1 MALSQEQR
9 LRYAKHASTANRQ
22 TLCQLHAR
30 ADCHTNG
37 GPDAKAHSGARNDPH
52 KQAYGGAYHSAY
64 RRAHSSPHTGTHC
77 KAHGNAKACGNNAS
91 L

>member
-1 MALSQEQR
+1 MALPQEQR
-9 LRYAKHASTANRQ
+9 LRYAKRASPANRQ
-22 TLCQLHAR
+22 TVCQLHAR
-30 ADCHTNG
+30 ADCHANG
-37 GPDAKAHSGARNDPH
+37 GPDAKAHSGALDDPH
-52 KQAYGGAYHSAY
+52 KQAYGGAY